1 MKIKVNSDDLLR
13 IAEAVK
19 ALPVRGTFEDADRW
33 VGCVIT
39 LEQIASNSPPAE
51 ENTEEGG

>member
-19 ALPVRGTFEDADRW
+19 TLPVRGTFEDADRW